1 MLPGTNIRVIG
12 VNGLNDTASYDYAIA
27 GSLSNMFYG
36 TDLENGEEL
45 FDIWYSKDNREFR
58 LAIEFTA
65 GVQVAFQDE
74 IVLGKRSKN

>member
-1 MLPGTNIRVIG
+1 
-12 VNGLNDTASYDYAIA
+12 
-27 GSLSNMFYG
+27 MFYG